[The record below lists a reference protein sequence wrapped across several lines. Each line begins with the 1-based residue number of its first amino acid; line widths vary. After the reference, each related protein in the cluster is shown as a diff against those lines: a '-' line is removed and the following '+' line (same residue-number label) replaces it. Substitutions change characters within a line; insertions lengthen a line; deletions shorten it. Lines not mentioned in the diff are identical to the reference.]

1 MTIMGKLNLFA
12 AGVFLF
18 ALTTS
23 CGSDDDNGSVN
34 NGNINQITNI
44 VKDGTW
50 KITTF
55 SEDGNDETGNFTGYN
70 FTFGNNNVLTA
81 SNGTDTNT
89 GTWSVTSSDSNDD
102 DNSDND
108 IDFNIGFVSPQ
119 EFADLSDDWDII
131 EYSSDVIKLIDVS
144 GGNGGTDYLTFEKN

>member
-1 MTIMGKLNLFA
+1 MKKLNLFA

-23 CGSDDDNGSVN
+23 CSSDDDNSNVN

-55 SEDGNDETGNFTGYN
+55 SEDGNDETDNYTGYN
-70 FTFGNNNVLTA
+70 FTFDNNMLTA
-81 SNGTDTNT
+81 TNGVDTHT
-89 GTWSVTSSDSNDD
+89 GTWSVTTSDSDDD

-108 IDFNIGFVSPQ
+108 IDFNIGFTSPQ
-119 EFADLSDDWDII
+119 DFNDLSDDWDII

-144 GGNGGTDYLTFEKN
+144 GGNGGTDYLTFQKN